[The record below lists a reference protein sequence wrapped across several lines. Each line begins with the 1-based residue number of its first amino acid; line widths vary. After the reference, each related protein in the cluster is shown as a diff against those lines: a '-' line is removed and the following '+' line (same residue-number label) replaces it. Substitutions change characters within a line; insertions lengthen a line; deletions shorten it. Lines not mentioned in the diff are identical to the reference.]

1 MRYNTK
7 IYDLYKEVKVSVLIM
22 LRTLQWAGH
31 AIRINDERI
40 PKKVLQ
46 QTTYGKRAVGMPR
59 KRWEDSIKLPG
70 MKAWKTK
77 ATNTQFLRQCI
88 EEAKAQYGL

>member
-1 MRYNTK
+1 MRMRYNMK
-7 IYDLYKEVKVSVLIM
+7 IYDLYKVKVSVLIT

-46 QTTYGKRAVGMPR
+46 QTTYGKRAVGT
-59 KRWEDSIKLPG
+59 PG
-70 MKAWKTK
+70 RDGRTLL
-77 ATNTQFLRQCI
+77 NYL
-88 EEAKAQYGL
+88 E